1 MVTWSVCPGSLIED
15 SFSSSVCYSYA
26 VCHAQSVSNCGCV
39 TDDGVCGLCDSPS
52 LSQNLTVRELDSFVN
67 ACELCK
73 TAEPIE
79 VPFWMWTRIKKSKGS
94 SYSITE
100 HRVPES

>member
-1 MVTWSVCPGSLIED
+1 MVTWLVCPGSLIED

-26 VCHAQSVSNCGCV
+26 VCHAQSMSNCGCI

-52 LSQNLTVRELDSFVN
+52 LSQNLTVRELDSSVN

-79 VPFWMWTRIKKSKGS
+79 DVDSDKKSKGS
-94 SYSITE
+94 SCSITE
-100 HRVPES
+100 HRFPES